1 MFSDLFGQIHFAY
14 IFVSSLFFIA
24 GIYLAPSVVD
34 RNIKWL
40 LIYPR
45 WVARLME
52 KYFSKRWGFLPIF
65 FTILILNNISLFTG
79 FLSGFL
85 IIFPLILAFLTGF
98 NVAVIG
104 YDLMGW
110 QGIWHLLVNPVAWLE
125 FPASWISFGMGLR
138 LAVVSLQYRSY
149 AVTKQIFS
157 NILPLYFKYVFTL
170 LVIAAI
176 IESLLIVIAERNKD
190 KFQ

>member
-1 MFSDLFGQIHFAY
+1 L
-14 IFVSSLFFIA
+14 
-24 GIYLAPSVVD
+24 
-34 RNIKWL
+34 
-40 LIYPR
+40 
-45 WVARLME
+45 
-52 KYFSKRWGFLPIF
+52 
-65 FTILILNNISLFTG
+65 
-79 FLSGFL
+79 
-85 IIFPLILAFLTGF
+85 
-98 NVAVIG
+98 
-104 YDLMGW
+104 
-110 QGIWHLLVNPVAWLE
+110 AWLE